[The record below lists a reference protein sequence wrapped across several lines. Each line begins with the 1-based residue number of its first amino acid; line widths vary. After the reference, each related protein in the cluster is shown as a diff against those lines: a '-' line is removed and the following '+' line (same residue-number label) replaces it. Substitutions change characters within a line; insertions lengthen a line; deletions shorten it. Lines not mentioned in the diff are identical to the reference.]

1 MTYVDG
7 FLVPVPKDRLEDY
20 RAMAEKAGK
29 VWMEHGALAFHECAG
44 DDVPDGK
51 TTDFKRSVKL
61 KDGETV
67 VFAWIVYDS
76 REHRDEVNKKVMADP
91 RIAED
96 MKGKDIPF
104 DARRMIYGGFREIVS
119 F

>member
-7 FLVPVPKDRLEDY
+7 FLVPVPEDRLEDY

-67 VFAWIVYDS
+67 VFAWIVYAS

-96 MKGKDIPF
+96 MKDKDIPF